1 MAVAQAVHAEALMCL
16 APWDLYAKAAGAATP
31 VWYSADKALL
41 PIGEKVKAALDR
53 GLAAQPRHVWLC
65 HLKIHLCEMGPVD
78 AFDWPSAEV

>member
-1 MAVAQAVHAEALMCL
+1 M
-16 APWDLYAKAAGAATP
+16 
-31 VWYSADKALL
+31 
-41 PIGEKVKAALDR
+41 KAALDR